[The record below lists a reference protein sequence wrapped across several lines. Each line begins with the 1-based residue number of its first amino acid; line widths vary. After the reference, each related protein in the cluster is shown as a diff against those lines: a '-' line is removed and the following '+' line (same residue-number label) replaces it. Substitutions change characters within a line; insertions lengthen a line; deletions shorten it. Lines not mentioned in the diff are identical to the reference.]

1 MRLMIFLFGSMLIVP
16 IYANE
21 SALSS
26 DKNIGNLENLK
37 GLVEITKDGATEN
50 MKADKGMSI
59 KNGDSITTSTG
70 ATVQVKL
77 INGSSIVLDASSSIH
92 FTNINNAQ
100 QQSGT
105 ISYNMNSQTPLNVQT
120 PSSELKI
127 DGSTSI
133 TIRKDIEKT
142 AVSSEETKKSSL
154 GATAL
159 VSGFSLYKKRLEST
173 LSTYSGQQQVD
184 YEDYFKKFSE
194 QKEDVVNAFDAN
206 AKNKT
211 TSSESSSALPEVITS
226 GASALVDHI
235 SDITKVIK

>member
-1 MRLMIFLFGSMLIVP
+1 MRFIIFLFGSMLMIP
-16 IYANE
+16 LYANE

-59 KNGDSITTSTG
+59 RNGDLVRTATD
-70 ATVQVKL
+70 ATVQIKL

-92 FTNINNAQ
+92 FTNINNAE

-105 ISYNMNSQTPLNVQT
+105 ITYNMVSQTPLHVQT

-127 DGSTSI
+127 DGNTAI
-133 TIRKDIEKT
+133 TIKKDVEKT
-142 AVSSEETKKSSL
+142 AASSEETKKSSF

-173 LSTYSGQQQVD
+173 LSSYSGQQQID

-206 AKNKT
+206 ANNKT
-211 TSSESSSALPEVITS
+211 TSAESSSPLPEVITS

-235 SDITKVIK
+235 SDIAKVVK